1 MVSSLGNTVYIGEL
15 SRDIS
20 PDDLEY
26 EFKRFGQVRDFSF
39 KGRYAFVEYDEK
51 HDAERAIEK
60 MDRVRFS
67 GQKITVEFASKCIN
81 FEFAKMLISCFLGT
95 APKGSDREDRRE
107 DRRIKRAPSPN
118 DKCFNCNRRGH
129 W

>member
-81 FEFAKMLISCFLGT
+81 FEFAKMLIYCF
-95 APKGSDREDRRE
+95 
-107 DRRIKRAPSPN
+107 
-118 DKCFNCNRRGH
+118 
-129 W
+129 